1 MKTGNRSPVGNI
13 KVVMLG
19 GLNEI
24 GKNLAVIEYGESIVV
39 VDCGLGFPDEEMP
52 GIDLVIA
59 DTTYLEKNCD
69 MIKGVFLTHGH
80 EDHIGGVPYLL
91 RKIDVPV
98 YGTNLTI
105 GILENKLEEHD
116 IPFEPDLNVVRAG
129 DVIAAGDFTVE
140 FIRVNHSIADACA
153 LAIKCAAGTIVH
165 TGDFKLDLSP
175 IEGEIMDIPRLGQ
188 LGKEGVT
195 LLMCEST
202 NAERPGYTPS
212 EKTVGKSLENI
223 FTVNSDKRIVVAT
236 FSSNVHRV
244 QQIMN
249 VSAKHNRKVAI
260 TGRSMINI
268 VSAALRLEYMK
279 IPDGLLIDLNDI
291 NRYPPNQIT
300 LITTGTQGE
309 PLSALSRMAF
319 QSHDKVR
326 LGAGDLVVISASAI
340 PGNEK
345 MIGKIINELLRNG
358 ASVFRDDSTSV
369 HVSGHACEEEIKLMI
384 ALTKPKYFMPIHG
397 EYRQLSANRG
407 LALAIGIPEKNIF
420 ISDVGKIL
428 EITPTGAS
436 LTGTVPSGKV
446 LVDGYGI
453 GDIGSVVLRDR
464 KHLAQDGIIAVVT
477 TIDFDDCFI
486 ASGPDVVTRGFVYVK
501 ESEELVEGIRDVAR
515 ETITDCIESGVTDH
529 TEIKAQTKSAIMK
542 YVLNSTGRKPMVL
555 PIIMEV

>member
-1 MKTGNRSPVGNI
+1 MTTEKKPPLGNI
-13 KVVMLG
+13 KVAMLG

-24 GKNLAVIEYGESIVV
+24 GRNLAVIEYEESIVV

-52 GIDLVIA
+52 GVDLVIA

-69 MIKGVFLTHGH
+69 RIEGVFLTHGH

-116 IPFEPDLNVVRAG
+116 IPFEPDLRVVRAG
-129 DVIAAGDFTVE
+129 DIIEAGEFTVE

-153 LAIKCAAGTIVH
+153 LAIRCDAGTIVH

-188 LGKEGVT
+188 IGKEGVK

-212 EKTVGKSLENI
+212 EKRVGQSLENI
-223 FTVNSDKRIVVAT
+223 FTVNANKRIVVAT

-244 QQIMN
+244 QQIIN
-249 VSAKHNRKVAI
+249 VSAKHGRKVAI

-279 IPDGLLIDLNDI
+279 IPEGLLIDLSDI
-291 NRYPPNQIT
+291 GKYAPNQIT
-300 LITTGTQGE
+300 VITTGTQGE

-319 QSHDKVR
+319 QTHDKVR
-326 LGAGDLVVISASAI
+326 LGPNDLVVISASAI

-358 ASVFRDDSTSV
+358 ASVFRDDSVSV
-369 HVSGHACEEEIKLMI
+369 HVSGHACGEEIKLMI
-384 ALTKPKYFMPIHG
+384 ALTRPEYFMPIHG
-397 EYRQLSANRG
+397 EYRQMSANRG
-407 LALAIGIPEKNIF
+407 LALDMGIPDRNIF
-420 ISDVGKIL
+420 LSEVGKVL
-428 EITPTGAS
+428 EITPSGAAFS
-436 LTGTVPSGKV
+436 GTVPSGKI

-464 KHLAQDGIIAVVT
+464 KHLAQDGIIAIVT
-477 TIDFDDCFI
+477 TIDFDGGFI
-486 ASGPDVVTRGFVYVK
+486 VSGPDVVSRGFVYVK
-501 ESEELVEGIRDVAR
+501 ESEELVEGIRDIAC
-515 ETITDCIESGVTDH
+515 ETITACIESGVFDH
-529 TEIKAQTKSAIMK
+529 VEIKAQVKGAVMK
-542 YVLNSTGRKPMVL
+542 FVSSSTGRKPMIL